1 MTIEALMKENFDKI
15 VSLVHEKLTLDEDI
29 TVIKESLVNDCGLD
43 KKYVA
48 KMVKAATVKAREK
61 IQEAKEDSNQFVEIL
76 DRFA

>member
-1 MTIEALMKENFDKI
+1 MSNEQILKEHFDKI
-15 VSLVHEKLTLDEDI
+15 VSLIHEKLTLDEDI
-29 TVIKESLVNDCGLD
+29 ALIKETLVDEGLD

-61 IQEAKEDSNQFVEIL
+61 IQEAKEESTQFVEIL